1 METEVEPAE
10 PGEAGQVGLAPVEPE
25 APESPEAPGAPETP
39 PGRRK
44 RTTTFDNPFGS
55 VENWPVD
62 HSEQANYDGRL
73 LKGERTRRAIAAA
86 MIDLIDE
93 GDPSPTTRMIAER
106 AGVSLRLVFHHF
118 PHVDAMFVEAAD
130 IQLNRHWSR
139 MGPIASSLPLAERID
154 RTCRQRRR
162 LFAAITPVPRAACSR
177 VSEAPTI
184 REGLAAS
191 RAWLRR
197 RLASTFEPE
206 ILRSGDG
213 GEQLLDALE
222 LAAGWEAWSTLRD
235 GSRTLAAT
243 EQVMAFALTRLL
255 S

>member
-1 METEVEPAE
+1 METEVEPVE
-10 PGEAGQVGLAPVEPE
+10 PGAAGQAGLAPVEPE
-25 APESPEAPGAPETP
+25 APESPGAQPTP
-39 PGRRK
+39 PGRRNGT
-44 RTTTFDNPFGS
+44 RAFDNPFGS

-62 HSEQANYDGRL
+62 HSRLAHYDGRL

-93 GDPSPTTRMIAER
+93 GEPSPTTRMIAER

-130 IQLNRHWSR
+130 IQLSRHWSR
-139 MGPIASSLPLAERID
+139 MSPIATSLPLAERID

-162 LFAAITPVPRAACSR
+162 LFAAITPVRRAAFAR

-184 REGLAAS
+184 KEGLAAS

-206 ILRSGDG
+206 ILQAGDG

-243 EQVMAFALTRLL
+243 EQVMAFTLTRLL

>member
-10 PGEAGQVGLAPVEPE
+10 PGTAGQVGLTPVDL
-25 APESPEAPGAPETP
+25 EAPGAPETP
-39 PGRRK
+39 PARRNGT
-44 RTTTFDNPFGS
+44 RPFDNPFGS

-62 HSEQANYDGRL
+62 HSGQAHYDGRL

-86 MIDLIDE
+86 MIGLIDE
-93 GDPSPTTRMIAER
+93 GNPSPTTRMIAER

-139 MGPIASSLPLAERID
+139 MSPIASSLPLAERID

-162 LFAAITPVPRAACSR
+162 LFAAITPVRQAAFSR
-177 VSEAPTI
+177 VAENPTI
-184 REGLAAS
+184 KQGLAAS
-191 RAWLRR
+191 RTWLRG

-206 ILRSGDG
+206 ILRADDG